1 MRAESTRQKYEISTL
16 IKDKNT
22 ILFLAFLNVV
32 ANTQKISFT
41 YVKHSFAFPSLME
54 QTPTQT
60 IAFLFAWLMT
70 IIIVI
75 SLELSILLFVAKG
88 VRWLGALF
96 AFMVFLLNLNYFTES
111 YLWSVENAL
120 YGPELVVKFGID
132 FILSAL
138 SPVIVFAFSELYVK
152 ENKAQTEEK
161 QKEVQN
167 DYERIISEL
176 TKENTL
182 NKQLLSK
189 VEKQKSESEAKK
201 DRYNSFLIAYQ
212 QDRKQK
218 KATIMQLQE
227 EQKQIKSE
235 LLKYKSKFTC
245 SGCGKEFE
253 TQNSLQGHK
262 NKSNCNN

>member
-1 MRAESTRQKYEISTL
+1 MRAESTVQKYEISTL

-32 ANTQKISFT
+32 ANTQKISYT

-54 QTPTQT
+54 QTPSET

-70 IIIVI
+70 ILIVI

-88 VRWLGALF
+88 VRWLGGLF
-96 AFMVFLLNLNYFTES
+96 AFMVFLLNLNYFTEP
-111 YLWSVENAL
+111 YLWINEITLN
-120 YGPELVVKFGID
+120 GPELVVKFGID
-132 FILSAL
+132 LILSAL
-138 SPVIVFAFSELYVK
+138 SPVVVFAFSELYVK

-167 DYERIISEL
+167 DYERKISEL
-176 TKENTL
+176 TKENAL

-189 VEKQKSESEAKK
+189 VEKQKSEAEEKNN
-201 DRYNSFLIAYQ
+201 RYNSFLIAYQ

-218 KATIMQLQE
+218 KATIKRMVQE
-227 EQKQIKSE
+227 EKEIKSE
-235 LLKYKSKFTC
+235 LLKYKSRFTC

-262 NKSNCNN
+262 NKSNCK